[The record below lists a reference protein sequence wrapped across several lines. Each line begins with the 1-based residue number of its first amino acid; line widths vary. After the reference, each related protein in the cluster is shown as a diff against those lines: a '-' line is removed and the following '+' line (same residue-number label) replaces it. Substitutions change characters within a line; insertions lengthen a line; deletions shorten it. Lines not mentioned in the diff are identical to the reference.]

1 MLEIFINSQVQLL
14 EELNV
19 TLPIRQ
25 ILVPE
30 TSRGRPPQISPV
42 YPLKV
47 LFNYPGDILKWRPG
61 DILIWYSRDVAGR
74 LIREAN
80 KTFSGRPLEDL

>member
-19 TLPIRQ
+19 TLLIRQ

-30 TSRGRPPQISPV
+30 TSRGRPPQMSPGC
-42 YPLKV
+42 PLKV
-47 LFNYPGDILKWRPG
+47 LFNYPGDILK
-61 DILIWYSRDVAGR
+61 
-74 LIREAN
+74 
-80 KTFSGRPLEDL
+80 